1 MGTLIRFRERSE
13 GKDEFDVCVLCWSL
27 THFIKNDSIQA
38 RVHYIEGAGQI
49 CHYCYT
55 DLWRSVAGRDE

>member
-13 GKDEFDVCVLCWSL
+13 GKDEFDVCVLCGRR
-27 THFIKNDSIQA
+27 THFRKNDSIQA
-38 RVHYIEGAGQI
+38 RVHYIEGAGQL
-49 CHYCYT
+49 CPDCYT